1 MNTQF
6 EIVKESKQPQNLA
19 DGQNFKKVDLGKFAD
34 LGKYIMENKD
44 LNMKNE
50 GKLFLHDL
58 LGLTGCEIS
67 MNYAPVG
74 YKVPFKHTHKQN
86 EEVYIVLKGKGI
98 FEIDGEKIE
107 IQEGSLLRVSPAG
120 VRTMENTS
128 DSEMIFMV
136 IQTKT
141 NSLEKFTL
149 TDAQIV

>member
-74 YKVPFKHTHKQN
+74 YKVPFKHTHIQN

-107 IQEGSLLRVSPAG
+107 IHEGSVLRVSPAG

-141 NSLEKFTL
+141 NSLEQFTL